1 MAKAHASASLHTYP
15 SEMLHDDH
23 KGNLARHAHEAYGL
37 LHFGFVVAPVV
48 AGLDKFFHLL
58 TDWDKY
64 VAPVVARILPVRVH
78 TFMSLVGIIEV
89 LAGMLV
95 LFRPRVGAYVVAAW
109 LVSIVL
115 NLILAGGYLDVALRD
130 VGLCIGALALA
141 RLSLEHD
148 KSAQARERSLRA
160 QT

>member
-1 MAKAHASASLHTYP
+1 MANVHASASPHTYP
-15 SEMLHDDH
+15 GEVLQDDH
-23 KGNLARHAHEAYGL
+23 ESKLARHAHEAYGL
-37 LHFGFVVAPVV
+37 LQFGFVVAPVV

-64 VAPVVARILPVRVH
+64 VAPVVARVLPVSVH

-109 LVSIVL
+109 LAGIVI
-115 NLILAGGYLDVALRD
+115 NLILTGGYLDVALRD

-148 KSAQARERSLRA
+148 KSAQSGDRSPRAR
-160 QT
+160 T